1 MANDDEPPDG
11 STTDDRV
18 FIYVRLR
25 LGGRVLARSKIREFG
40 GLGGLLADFLR
51 TLGSEGVDLEG
62 VEYEPGTLPIMEYA
76 DAGTDDTLIAFKV
89 DPTRQEQ
96 VIEGCIPPA
105 YRRRMLDPK
114 ASSFSSDR
122 FVERAAPEL
131 PQERKDELARW
142 LVASRFDLL
151 ARIREAM
158 DDTGRFEVHLPLAS
172 DP

>member
-1 MANDDEPPDG
+1 MANDEDSHEE
-11 STTDDRV
+11 RV

-51 TLGSEGVDLEG
+51 TLGTDGVDLEG
-62 VEYEPGTLPIMEYA
+62 VEVAPGTLPVMEYA
-76 DAGTDDTLIAFKV
+76 DAGSDETLIAFKV
-89 DPTRQEQ
+89 DPAKQEQ
-96 VIEGCIPPA
+96 VVEGRIPAA
-105 YRRRMLDPK
+105 YRRRMLDPG

-131 PQERKDELARW
+131 SQERKDELARW

-158 DDTGRFEVHLPLAS
+158 DETGRFEVHLPLAS